1 MPTRPPVLRPRR
13 ATGAKTSSQPRRSGT
28 LNVYDDRQWRR
39 VRLQHLKDEPLCRHC
54 ASKGLVVA
62 ADMVDHIV
70 PLTVNP
76 DGKYDDSNLQSL
88 CNACH
93 GRKTMKERRTRSG

>member
-1 MPTRPPVLRPRR
+1 M
-13 ATGAKTSSQPRRSGT
+13 
-28 LNVYDDRQWRR
+28 NVYDDRRWRR
-39 VRLQHLKDEPLCRHC
+39 VRLLHLKDEPLCRHC

-93 GRKTMKERRTRSG
+93 GRKTMKERRARIG